1 MHANTL
7 HTTRRMATAK
17 QSTAAAITGEDVV
30 HASRWLRL
38 KHVKYT
44 TQAGEARIWDAAERT
59 TRRPSAVAD
68 GVMVIAKVARGGKVV
83 VPLVKQFRPPAAGYT
98 LEFPAGLLEGD
109 AASATVEDTALRELF
124 EETGLRNAK
133 IASVSPPLLLD
144 PGMSNSRIVVVT
156 ATVDGDAEEN
166 AHATPHPVAGE
177 GEEISVVRL
186 HWEPARREID
196 AFAAEQVYLEDLT
209 QAGLIALAAAVRHA
223 LAACD

>member
-1 MHANTL
+1 MHAL

-109 AASATVEDTALRELF
+109 AATVQDTALRELF
-124 EETGLRNAK
+124 EETGLRLAK
-133 IASVSPPLLLD
+133 VTSVSPPLLLD

-156 ATVDGDAEEN
+156 VTVDGDAAEN
-166 AHATPHPVAGE
+166 ANAAPHPVAGE

-186 HWEPARREID
+186 
-196 AFAAEQVYLEDLT
+196 
-209 QAGLIALAAAVRHA
+209 AAA
-223 LAACD
+223 AAAHTD